1 MVNILSL
8 VIKYFLKGIIYQV
21 NKYFI
26 ILHLHDL
33 LTHFG
38 SKGKYVNISMG
49 SDQRN

>member
-1 MVNILSL
+1 M
-8 VIKYFLKGIIYQV
+8 IKYFLKSIIYQV